1 MSKRMEMKT
10 EAVEVSNA
18 DLVAVLE
25 ELGDVGTRGNGV
37 VERIRKIARDTV
49 EIKGEISLGYLNRVV
64 DKMEKREVDY
74 SVIRYAVLKM
84 DDLEVYKKGRVNWLR
99 KK

>member
-1 MSKRMEMKT
+1 MSKRMALKP